1 MKVAERLIDGFLE
14 RFGIRKRLD
23 SANAQQLVDLRELQK
38 LHGAFLKNFIDQRNQ
53 GHVCSI
59 NPYVAVD

>member
-38 LHGAFLKNFIDQRNQ
+38 LHGAFLKNVIDQRN
-53 GHVCSI
+53 
-59 NPYVAVD
+59 